1 MEELVKKA
9 SVLQEAL
16 PYIRRFRGKTFVIK
30 YGGHA
35 MVDEALCESFVRDL
49 VLLHYVGV
57 KPIVVHGGG
66 PQIDEV
72 LERFGLRSQRVE
84 GLRITDAETMDVV
97 SMVLRGKVNREI
109 VTRLQ
114 QQGVSSVGLS
124 GIDGGLLSAEKLPAR
139 RLPDGREVDV
149 GRVGAVTNV
158 DTRVLLALQEQG
170 LIPVIAP
177 MAADANGEPLNI
189 NADTVAGEIAA
200 ATRAEKLVLM
210 TDTPGVRGGDGELL
224 KSLTPTQIRELKK
237 RGVIVGG
244 MIPKVDCAVSA
255 VHSGVRKCHIVD
267 GRQQH
272 AILLEIFTDE
282 GIGTEIVRRAVDSAR
297 SDAPR

>member
-9 SVLQEAL
+9 GVLQEAL

-35 MVDEALCESFVRDL
+35 MIDDALCESFVRDL

-72 LERFGLRSQRVE
+72 LGKLGIESERVE
-84 GLRITDAETMDVV
+84 GLRITDEETMDIV

-109 VTRLQ
+109 VSKIQR
-114 QQGVSSVGLS
+114 QGVPCVGLS
-124 GIDGGLLSAEKLPAR
+124 GIDGGLLRAEKLPAR
-139 RLPDGREVDV
+139 RLADGREVDI
-149 GRVGAVTNV
+149 GRVGAVTSV
-158 DTRVLLALQEQG
+158 ETRVLVALEQEG

-177 MAADANGEPLNI
+177 MAADAEGLPLNI

-200 ATRAEKLVLM
+200 ATRAEKLILM
-210 TDTPGVRGGDGELL
+210 TDTPGVRGAEGELL
-224 KSLTPTQIRELKK
+224 KSLTPTEIRELKA
-237 RGVIVGG
+237 REVIVGG

-282 GIGTEIVRRAVDSAR
+282 GIGTQIVRRSAEAQR
-297 SDAPR
+297 G